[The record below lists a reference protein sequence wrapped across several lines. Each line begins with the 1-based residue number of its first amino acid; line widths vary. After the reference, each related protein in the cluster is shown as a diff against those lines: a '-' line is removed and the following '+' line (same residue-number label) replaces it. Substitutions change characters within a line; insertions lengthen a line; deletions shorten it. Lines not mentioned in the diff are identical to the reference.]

1 MTNAN
6 VTALHDAEHVQI
18 MSNIIDDSVMLSCEC
33 GGWAITL
40 DAQSSLADAMRAQ
53 LAHELEAT
61 GARLPVWEVLLTDES
76 TAKTR
81 TVHVHAASEED
92 ARRDAGKLWPDML
105 VGMASRCATQT
116 PGSIESGN

>member
-1 MTNAN
+1 MSDAN
-6 VTALHDAEHVQI
+6 VTALHDAESVTI
-18 MSNIIDDSVMLSCEC
+18 SYTVDDDGIHLSCICSWEHV
-33 GGWAITL
+33 L
-40 DAQSSLADAMRAQ
+40 PHESSLADAMRAQ
-53 LAHELEAT
+53 LAHEIEAT

-92 ARRDAGKLWPDML
+92 ARRDAGKLWPDVL

-116 PGSIESGN
+116 PGSTESGN